1 MTCTAGSDGG
11 PPRCPLPAG
20 RTPTFRAGRPG
31 PSTGWAQPSIPSF
44 SASSPTRPLRAPFSR
59 RPTPQPGDKASAC
72 SPDSLPAS
80 HLGLSPGS
88 ALRLAVRPPAPPS
101 GLWFSGSNSRR
112 QGSLELGGGLW
123 SSGPG
128 PAWLPLVRADQL
140 GCSIPYASVSSSV
153 NMRMWQRKKLYP
165 EGSVTGSNNQVDKT
179 VAREKNQIYRVRTYV
194 RTYGGPAGR
203 RQPEPRRAWQ
213 PRTQKG
219 TGCVRRPELRARWDA
234 VGVLVAADVGKC
246 GCPVI
251 SGLPPRTGGSGRA
264 TSDACCFARPR
275 PRAWSRQAPP
285 PGRGRDRAAQ
295 TVLSH
300 PQLKPL

>member
-1 MTCTAGSDGG
+1 MPS
-11 PPRCPLPAG
+11 AG
-20 RTPTFRAGRPG
+20 RTNSNFPCWASRTLHRLGTAFHPFLFCFISHSAPPGPFLSPPHPPARRQSLGLFSRLAACFPLGPFPRLRPPPGRP
-31 PSTGWAQPSIPSF
+31 
-44 SASSPTRPLRAPFSR
+44 
-59 RPTPQPGDKASAC
+59 
-72 SPDSLPAS
+72 
-80 HLGLSPGS
+80 
-88 ALRLAVRPPAPPS
+88 PPAPPS